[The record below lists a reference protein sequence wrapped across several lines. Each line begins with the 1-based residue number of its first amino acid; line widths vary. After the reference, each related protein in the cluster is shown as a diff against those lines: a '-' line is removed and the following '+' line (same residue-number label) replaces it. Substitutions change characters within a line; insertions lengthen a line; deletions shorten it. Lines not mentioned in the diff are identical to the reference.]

1 MDANINL
8 ITSARTATAHWWMP
22 SSAGAN
28 ASSAFA
34 ATLARAKRAAHA
46 KRAQRRASGYSSA
59 LADGPPPEV
68 EREMDT
74 AASVSRTLAAQGQEL
89 RFGRDRDGRVSVE
102 LTDTAGHALCAIAP
116 SELFRLLSQDD

>member
-8 ITSARTATAHWWMP
+8 ITHAGIATPHWWMH
-22 SSAGAN
+22 SAAGAN

-46 KRAQRRASGYSSA
+46 KRAQRRATLHST
-59 LADGPPPEV
+59 LADNPPPEV

-89 RFGRDRDGRVSVE
+89 RFGRNRDGRVSVE
-102 LTDTAGHALCAIAP
+102 LTDAAGRALRAIAP
-116 SELFRLLSQDD
+116 SELFQLLSQGD